1 MGIARLLAKGWI
13 VFCLFAGAHA
23 LFHAG
28 AVSPPALQS
37 VPGIIVSVLLFTAMG
52 LLFTGGYG
60 ISARD
65 GHMPLLARLKP
76 HHLLPGFN
84 AVVFVGF
91 ALASFAD
98 QIALAPRY
106 HTGLFA
112 DALEGA
118 IAFVTP
124 SQNAL
129 AQSLAACSLD
139 GGRVFAFAFSW
150 LLALVFLG
158 SALSRLRLAAGLLRL
173 ERAERPEVLGPIVHA
188 AVLGVAALIS
198 FQLLFMGTAIAWL
211 GCNTWHGL
219 PGTVL
224 IGIAPLMLSYLIV
237 AALTALMAVG
247 PET

>member
-13 VFCLFAGAHA
+13 AFCLFAGAHA
-23 LFHAG
+23 IWRAWLA
-28 AVSPPALQS
+28 SPQALQS
-37 VPGIIVSVLLFTAMG
+37 VPGIIVSVLLFAAMG

-84 AVVFVGF
+84 AAVFVAF
-91 ALASFAD
+91 AILSFAD
-98 QIALAPRY
+98 QIAFAPRY

-124 SQNAL
+124 SQAAL
-129 AQSLAACSLD
+129 MQSLAACSLD
-139 GGRVFAFAFSW
+139 GGRVFAFAFAW
-150 LLALVFLG
+150 LLALVFLA

-173 ERAERPEVLGPIVHA
+173 ERAERPEVLGPIIHA
-188 AVLGVAALIS
+188 ATLGIAALLG
-198 FQLLFMGTAIAWL
+198 FQLVFMGSAFSWL
-211 GCNTWHGL
+211 GCATLRGL
-219 PGTVL
+219 PGAVL
-224 IGIAPLMLSYLIV
+224 IGFGPLMLSYLVV
-237 AALTALMAVG
+237 AALTSLMAVG
-247 PET
+247 AET

>member
-13 VFCLFAGAHA
+13 IFCLFAGAHA
-23 LFHAG
+23 LWSA
-28 AVSPPALQS
+28 AAAKPPALQS

-60 ISARD
+60 ISARE

-84 AVVFVGF
+84 AIVFMGF
-91 ALASFAD
+91 AILSFVD

-106 HTGLFA
+106 HSGIFA
-112 DALEGA
+112 DALESA
-118 IAFVTP
+118 MAFVTP

-129 AQSLAACSLD
+129 AQSLVACSLD

-188 AVLGVAALIS
+188 AVLGVATLIS
-198 FQLLFMGTAIAWL
+198 FQFLFMGSVFSWL
-211 GCNTWHGL
+211 GCNTLNSL
-219 PGTVL
+219 PGMVL
-224 IGIAPLMLSYLIV
+224 IGLAPLMLSYLIV